1 MMKKTRRENLMLNE
15 LTNKIKALIA
25 GIKRHPAVLIAAVST
40 CIAVAFIVVC
50 ISLVVNFNSKIS
62 DLQKNISLLEKE
74 NSNLSD
80 INDEKNDTIKDHEDS
95 ANEKDQQ
102 IEDLENDVEDKEQ
115 QHEQDV
121 AEKEALQK
129 EIDELKELLSDY
141 ITNNLY
147 SGYAARSS
155 GIATE
160 GEAEWLTASQEIKEL
175 KESVAEIFADDKAK
189 AAQLIASI
197 DEQAAELQD
206 YYDRIPNFR
215 PAAGETT
222 SPFGYRKHPI
232 LGYTK
237 FHYGVDLS
245 KDDGRAVYAAGKGVV
260 TMVKWNDSY
269 GWYIEID
276 HGNGLKTRYA
286 HLKSKKTCLVSV
298 GDEVEKGENIATMG
312 TTGLSTGVH
321 LHFEV
326 WEDGERI
333 DPADFIGT
341 Y

>member
-1 MMKKTRRENLMLNE
+1 MLTE
-15 LTNKIKALIA
+15 IINKIKRITAEVRKSPTLMVA
-25 GIKRHPAVLIAAVST
+25 TVST
-40 CIAVAFIVVC
+40 FVAIVFVIVC
-50 ISLVVNFNSKIS
+50 ISLLIGFNSKIS
-62 DLQKNISLLEKE
+62 NLEKNLLLLERE

-80 INDEKNDTIKDHEDS
+80 INDDNNDTIQDQKDS
-95 ANEKDQQ
+95 ADEKDQQ
-102 IEDLENDVEDKEQ
+102 IENLENAVEDKEQ
-115 QHEQDV
+115 QHVQD
-121 AEKEALQK
+121 AEKIEALQK
-129 EIDELKELLSDY
+129 ENDELKELLSDY
-141 ITNNLY
+141 ITNDLY
-147 SGYAARSS
+147 SGYASRSS

-160 GEAEWLTASQEIKEL
+160 GVAEWLTASQEIKEL
-175 KESVAEIFADDKAK
+175 KESVAEVFADDEAK

-197 DEQAAELQD
+197 DKQAAELQD

-269 GWYIEID
+269 GWFIEID

>member
-1 MMKKTRRENLMLNE
+1 MKNLQRKNLMLTG
-15 LTNKIKALIA
+15 LTNKIKAFIA
-25 GIKRHPAVLIAAVST
+25 GIKKQPAILIAAVST
-40 CIAVAFIVVC
+40 CIAVAFVVVC
-50 ISLVVNFNSKIS
+50 ISLLVGFKSEIS
-62 DLQKNISLLEKE
+62 DQEKTISLLKQEIT
-74 NSNLSD
+74 NLSD
-80 INDEKNDTIKDHEDS
+80 INDEKNDTIKDQENS

-115 QHEQDV
+115 QHEED
-121 AEKEALQK
+121 AAKIEALQK
-129 EIDELKELLSDY
+129 ENEELKELLSKY
-141 ITNNLY
+141 ITNDLY

-175 KESVAEIFADDKAK
+175 KESVAEVFADDAQK
-189 AAQLIASI
+189 AAALIASI

-286 HLKSKKTCLVSV
+286 HLKSKKTCLVAV

-326 WEDGERI
+326 LEDGDRI